1 MQPLCELCLR
11 HLFFLPQICDHIG
24 MKEISDVQL
33 LFCLKNK
40 KTENLDFQDFPA
52 SVTGDE
58 RIELPLR
65 VLETPVMPFDQSP
78 MALRYSYFI
87 THFPGNVNDIFEIIQ
102 KNEINFYNFQLCR
115 AFSSLCRASSRV
127 LRWQAY
133 TRCSIQILTD
143 SAAHPSAYGHR

>member
-11 HLFFLPQICDHIG
+11 PLFFLPQICDHIG

-78 MALRYSYFI
+78 MDLRESYFI
-87 THFPGNVNDIFEIIQ
+87 THFIRDVTDIFEII
-102 KNEINFYNFQLCR
+102 
-115 AFSSLCRASSRV
+115 
-127 LRWQAY
+127 
-133 TRCSIQILTD
+133 
-143 SAAHPSAYGHR
+143 